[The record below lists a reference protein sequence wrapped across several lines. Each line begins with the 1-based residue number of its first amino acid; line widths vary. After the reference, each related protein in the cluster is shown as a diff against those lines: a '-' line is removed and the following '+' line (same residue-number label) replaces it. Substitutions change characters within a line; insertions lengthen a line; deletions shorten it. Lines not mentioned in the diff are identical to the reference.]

1 MTLEKYQWKKLK
13 GPVIGVDEVGRGCLA
28 GSVYAA
34 AVYIDPAE
42 VYLPYTDSKKLSE
55 KKRKELTDYILEHH
69 RVGIGFASVDEI
81 YELNILKASLL
92 AMQRAVL
99 SLQMPKS
106 TILVDGKFTIP
117 GLMGYEQ
124 IPLIKGDFRAE
135 PIAAASIVA
144 KVTRDEE
151 LKDLAQVYPHY
162 GFEKHKGYG
171 TQIHKKAIQDF
182 GPCPIHRKSFAGV
195 KEFL

>member
-1 MTLEKYQWKKLK
+1 M
-13 GPVIGVDEVGRGCLA
+13 
-28 GSVYAA
+28 
-34 AVYIDPAE
+34 
-42 VYLPYTDSKKLSE
+42 
-55 KKRKELTDYILEHH
+55 LEHH
-69 RVGIGFASVDEI
+69 CVGIGFASVDEI